1 MNYCDGSIHQPF
13 VSPHKTS
20 LSGPAFV
27 IFHQNQTWRQ
37 LKLDL
42 VRSEAFTP
50 ADFESIPAKVRSG
63 FASGNAKRQIA
74 KTNRWSV
81 FALAEMLKTGD
92 HYDRRYRTPINHLD
106 LC

>member
-1 MNYCDGSIHQPF
+1 MNYCDDSIHQPF

-27 IFHQNQTWRQ
+27 IFHQNQIWRQ

-42 VRSEAFTP
+42 SGREAFTP
-50 ADFESIPAKVRSG
+50 ADFQHMPGKAQRVLRPEMHQDKKTER
-63 FASGNAKRQIA
+63 FRQ
-74 KTNRWSV
+74 
-81 FALAEMLKTGD
+81 AEMLDTGD
-92 HYDRRYRTPINHLD
+92 RYERRYRTSINHLD